1 VTVVPVLRPV
11 RSRVVPAGTEIA
23 SITMEVQDFLEAMA
37 EAALVKVQAV
47 AALAVEDALVVVDA
61 AFVVVVVLAVF
72 LVVAVAGRAVMLEA
86 KAAARA
92 A

>member
-1 VTVVPVLRPV
+1 LRPV

-23 SITMEVQDFLEAMA
+23 SMTMEVQDLLEAMA

-47 AALAVEDALVVVDA
+47 AALMVDDALVVVEA
-61 AFVVVVVLAVF
+61 TFVEVVLAVV

>member
-1 VTVVPVLRPV
+1 M
-11 RSRVVPAGTEIA
+11 
-23 SITMEVQDFLEAMA
+23 TMVVQDLLEAMA

-47 AALAVEDALVVVDA
+47 AALMVDDALVVVEA
-61 AFVVVVVLAVF
+61 TFVEVVLAVV

>member
-1 VTVVPVLRPV
+1 M
-11 RSRVVPAGTEIA
+11 
-23 SITMEVQDFLEAMA
+23 TMEVQDLLEAMA

-47 AALAVEDALVVVDA
+47 AALMVDDALVVVEA
-61 AFVVVVVLAVF
+61 TFVEVVLAVV